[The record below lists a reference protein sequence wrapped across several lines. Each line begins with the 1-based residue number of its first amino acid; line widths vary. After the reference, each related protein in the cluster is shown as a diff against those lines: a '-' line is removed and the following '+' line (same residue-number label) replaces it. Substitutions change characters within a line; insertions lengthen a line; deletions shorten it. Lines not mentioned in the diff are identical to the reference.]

1 MQGIIQGEVNFE
13 TALARILPKQ
23 KDFISAVEKY
33 VAYVGGFGSG
43 KTVAGCLAMIL
54 IGQAIPNSLIL
65 VSRLNYPALKDTTR
79 RTFLELFPQDWVA
92 TKGWKETENRLIA
105 QNGTEY
111 LFRHLDMADTHQKA
125 HIRSLNLT
133 AWLVDEASEI
143 PEDVFLTL
151 AGRLRRKNAN
161 AHFGR
166 LVGNP
171 AGQDWL
177 YKRFFDP
184 RRPPAWMKAHR
195 GITAP
200 TTENIHLPADYVED
214 KLAIYPSDWVE
225 RYIYGSFAD
234 FSDLIYKDFDYR
246 VHVMETGVKC
256 ALFNGNMEPPHDWP
270 TIIGIDI
277 GGVDPWA
284 FLFIKVAPNGM
295 LFVMNEIY
303 QSGILIRDLAE
314 EYFRIMEGHSFE
326 GMAYD
331 YENQQAAYEL
341 GYYDINGTN
350 AIKDVKPGIF
360 KVGQY
365 LHPDS
370 RLVNPFTGHEPSPR
384 LFIAARCTNLI
395 RELSTYK
402 WAKDRYG
409 VATGDPVDKDNH
421 APDALRYAIHTFRP
435 EPQKVIPL
443 EKWQAPELD
452 ALSRMFWKDVAE
464 TEKRVAARRKRP
476 HFGYKTLV
484 MR

>member
-1 MQGIIQGEVNFE
+1 MQGIIQGEVTFE
-13 TALARILPKQ
+13 EALARVLPKQ
-23 KDFISAVEKY
+23 KDFISAVQKY

-79 RTFLELFPQDWVA
+79 RTFLELFPEDWLA
-92 TKGWKETENRLIA
+92 PKGWKETENRLIA
-105 QNGTEY
+105 RNGTEY

-151 AGRLRRKNAN
+151 AGRLRRKNAK

-177 YKRFFDP
+177 FKRFFDP
-184 RRPPAWMKAHR
+184 RRSPAWMKAHH

-214 KLAIYPSDWVE
+214 KLAIYPPDWVE

-246 VHVMETGVKC
+246 IHVLEPGLDKREFFEGGT
-256 ALFNGNMEPPHDWP
+256 EPPPNWP
-270 TIIGIDI
+270 TIVGIDI
-277 GGVDPWA
+277 GGVDPWS

-295 LFVMNEIY
+295 LFVMDEIY
-303 QSGILIRDLAE
+303 QSGILIKDLAE
-314 EYFRIMEGHSFE
+314 RYYGIMEGHAFD

-370 RLVNPFTGHEPSPR
+370 RLVNPFTGKSPSPR

-409 VATGDPVDKDNH
+409 VPTGDPVDRDNH
-421 APDALRYAIHTFRP
+421 SPDALRYAIHTFRP
-435 EPQKVIPL
+435 EPLKISPL

-452 ALSRMFWKDVAE
+452 ELSRLFWRDAALK
-464 TEKRVAARRKRP
+464 EKRTKLRGKR
-476 HFGYKTLV
+476 HFSTNTLKV
-484 MR
+484 R